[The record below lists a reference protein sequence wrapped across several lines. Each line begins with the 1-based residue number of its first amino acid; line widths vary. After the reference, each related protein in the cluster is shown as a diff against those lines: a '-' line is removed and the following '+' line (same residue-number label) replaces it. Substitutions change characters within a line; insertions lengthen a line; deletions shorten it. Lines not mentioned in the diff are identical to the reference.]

1 MSYTTNSTANR
12 LKFNKG
18 WKNPSFPEILPLYSR
33 DNVFFFK
40 LYLFL
45 KAYFTLN
52 RTKLLF
58 CDLRTSENYTKLLYL
73 VINSLP
79 KKLKKKKSFKRFNV
93 RRRTSG
99 FQHSK
104 LRNANFRYAV
114 NLLYLN
120 LPKLKKQISANI
132 LPLSKQKVNPIFYKK
147 TRYNT
152 WINYLTKIQ
161 NVRKTIKIQTIPFVP
176 MANSKLNLEQ
186 SYKFK
191 LRRLKNEIIVL
202 NKFFATV
209 PVSKEI
215 VILYKTKLKIL
226 KKKFKKLSTSLLKY
240 EELDLDNN
248 LVKQDEFFNEDI
260 EEVQLD
266 NVIMNFDEKNRHF
279 KFVSSDRFSQKS
291 LKKKLFT
298 TNELMKSNQKISI
311 GNYQDWLNRSLIT
324 QLKKTQFDLNLK
336 QQRTSRRKSK
346 LINIIRI
353 NDEKNSIIL
362 NDNVYKKFLSRTINA
377 YISFLKQNNELN
389 TQKSFIKFFNL
400 IKAQQYIFGHHI
412 YNTSIRYAAQK
423 YSIYCNSKKMTILSP
438 YQNVFNHLQSILG
451 LNYPTYL
458 GKTNVINFRRK
469 RRKKSKFRF
478 NLIKKLR
485 KKSQIVNDTRTF
497 STFQLNSA
505 VNLEKM
511 SDLIKNFEEN
521 YKEISKRVKEK
532 PNVWQIRES
541 FRKNYKKHVTL
552 LTKYQYKLRLQEL
565 LRHYFKMNFEIKVV
579 RPLVQFKNLKFL
591 RLIHP
596 LYRHYNPNPQ
606 SNATYKS
613 TLRKFKIKS
622 STIIPLRNRYICMT
636 DSTKRFSSNP
646 TYTKRNTYVFK
657 KLKDKFQHQRKK
669 ELLEFTQSRLKD
681 IRRKIMIRNFMPIA
695 SLCIKYLNPQLLA
708 DFIAKEFERTKHHQA
723 IIYGL
728 ANALKSLPFTRAKG
742 YRIAI
747 VGRINS
753 SDKSRSF
760 LINRNVFSRQNFS
773 SKINFASTQAR
784 ARIGSFGIKVWIFY

>member
-1 MSYTTNSTANR
+1 MSYITNSTANR

-73 VINSLP
+73 IINSVP
-79 KKLKKKKSFKRFNV
+79 KKLKRKKSFKRFNV
-93 RRRTSG
+93 RKRTSG
-99 FQHSK
+99 FKHSK
-104 LRNANFRYAV
+104 LRHANFKYAV

-120 LPKLKKQISANI
+120 LPNLKKQISANI

-152 WINYLTKIQ
+152 WINYLTKLQ
-161 NVRKTIKIQTIPFVP
+161 NVRKTIKIQNIPFVP
-176 MANSKLNLEQ
+176 MFNNKLNIEQ

-191 LRRLKNEIIVL
+191 LKRLKNEIIIL

-215 VILYKTKLKIL
+215 VILYKTKLNIL
-226 KKKFKKLSTSLLKY
+226 KKQFRKLLNNLNKY
-240 EELDLDNN
+240 KQLDIDNN
-248 LVKQDEFFNEDI
+248 LIKQNEFINENI
-260 EEVQLD
+260 EEIQLD
-266 NVIMNFDEKNRHF
+266 NGIMNFDEKNRHI
-279 KFVSSDRFSQKS
+279 KFVDSKRFSKKS
-291 LKKKLFT
+291 LNKKLFI
-298 TNELMKSNQKISI
+298 TNELMNSNQKISI

-336 QQRTSRRKSK
+336 QQRTSRRRSK
-346 LINIIRI
+346 IINIIRLS
-353 NDEKNSIIL
+353 DENNSIIL
-362 NDNVYKKFLSRTINA
+362 NDNVYKKFLGRSINA
-377 YISFLKQNNELN
+377 YISFLKQNTNLK
-389 TQKSFIKFFNL
+389 TQKGFIKYFNL
-400 IKAQQYIFGHHI
+400 IKAQQNIFGHHTYKTLHSYRHV
-412 YNTSIRYAAQK
+412 YNKLKS
-423 YSIYCNSKKMTILSP
+423 M
-438 YQNVFNHLQSILG
+438 LG

-458 GKTNVINFRRK
+458 GKPNVINFLRK
-469 RRKKSKFRF
+469 RRKKTKFRF
-478 NLIKKLR
+478 NLIKNLR
-485 KKSQIVNDTRTF
+485 KKGQILNDSRIF
-497 STFQLNSA
+497 LNPELNFA
-505 VNLEKM
+505 VNFKKV
-511 SDLIKNFEEN
+511 SNLIQNFEEN
-521 YKEISKRVKEK
+521 YKEISKKLKEK

-552 LTKYQYKLRLQEL
+552 LTKYQYKLRLQDL
-565 LRHYFKMNFEIKVV
+565 LRHYFKINFEIKVV
-579 RPLVQFKNLKFL
+579 RPLVQFKNFKFL

-596 LYRHYNPNPQ
+596 LYNHFNPNTQ
-606 SNATYKS
+606 SNAIYKN
-613 TLRKFKIKS
+613 TVRNLGNKS
-622 STIIPLRNRYICMT
+622 SNIIPLRTRYIGMT

-657 KLKDKFQHQRKK
+657 KLKDKFQHERKK
-669 ELLEFTQSRLKD
+669 ELLDFTQSRLRD
-681 IRRKIMIRNFMPIA
+681 IRRKIMIRTFMPIA
-695 SLCIKYLNPQLLA
+695 SLFITYLNPQLLA

>member
-79 KKLKKKKSFKRFNV
+79 KKLKRKKSFKRFNV
-93 RRRTSG
+93 RKRTSG
-99 FQHSK
+99 FKHSK

-120 LPKLKKQISANI
+120 LPNLKKQISAKI

-161 NVRKTIKIQTIPFVP
+161 NLRKTIKIQTIPFVP
-176 MANSKLNLEQ
+176 MANNKLNLEQ

-191 LRRLKNEIIVL
+191 LKRLKNEIIVL

-215 VILYKTKLKIL
+215 VILYKTKLNIL
-226 KKKFKKLSTSLLKY
+226 KKQFNKLVIGLSKY
-240 EELDLDNN
+240 ENLDIDNN
-248 LVKQDEFFNEDI
+248 LVKQDEFYNENI

-266 NVIMNFDEKNRHF
+266 NVIMNFDEKNRHL
-279 KFVSSDRFSQKS
+279 KFISSDRFSQKS

-298 TNELMKSNQKISI
+298 TNELMNSNQKISI
-311 GNYQDWLNRSLIT
+311 GNYQDWLNRSLII

-346 LINIIRI
+346 IINIIRI

-362 NDNVYKKFLSRTINA
+362 NDNLYKKFLGRTINA
-377 YISFLKQNNELN
+377 YISFLKQNNDLN
-389 TQKSFIKFFNL
+389 TQKSFVKFFNL

-412 YNTSIRYAAQK
+412 YNNFIRHTKQ
-423 YSIYCNSKKMTILSP
+423 TI
-438 YQNVFNHLQSILG
+438 FNNLQSMLG
-451 LNYPTYL
+451 LNYPTHL
-458 GKTNVINFRRK
+458 DKINVIDFRRK
-469 RRKKSKFRF
+469 RRKKAKFHF
-478 NLIKKLR
+478 KLIKKLR
-485 KKSQIVNDTRTF
+485 KKSQIVNNTRTF
-497 STFQLNSA
+497 SNFQLNSA
-505 VNLEKM
+505 VNFEKM
-511 SDLIKNFEEN
+511 SNLIKNFEEN

-636 DSTKRFSSNP
+636 DSTKRFSSNT

-657 KLKDKFQHQRKK
+657 KIKDKFQHERKK
-669 ELLEFTQSRLKD
+669 ELLDFTQSRLRD

-695 SLCIKYLNPQLLA
+695 SLFIKYLNPQLLA